1 MTDQTAIFVALIAAA
16 AGIIGALVGSWIAA
30 RETKRAGA
38 MAHIEAQADR
48 DEARRARFADRVS
61 GLAVEVLQAAAAD
74 AHGVRLQWDKL
85 ERGSSEPLPPRSTF
99 TTHRQATR
107 LRMLLAESDTRI
119 ALDELEAATA
129 GMEDSAGS
137 PDRPSDVI
145 VVKPTDA
152 DRARWDAVEDRF
164 ERAYRGFEDAIRI
177 ELGSEAIGA
186 HPPRRPNPAA
196 APRPGTRSR
205 AGSPGAAEAGY
216 ASAMTPSEIRNP
228 ARRCCDG
235 SNVPWPPGASPG
247 NQRIHSSLKM
257 SNSVGSR
264 SDQLAHTT
272 LSSELPGLLE
282 PRLEVLQ
289 ALSRLELDVRR

>member
-1 MTDQTAIFVALIAAA
+1 MTDQTAIYVALIAAA

-38 MAHIEAQADR
+38 MAHVEAQADR

-74 AHGVRLQWDKL
+74 ANGVRLQWDRL

-99 TTHRQATR
+99 SMHRQATR
-107 LRMLLAESDTRI
+107 LRMLLSESDTRI

-129 GMEDSAGS
+129 GMEDSAGN
-137 PDRPSDVI
+137 PDRPGDVI

-152 DRARWDAVEDRF
+152 DHARWDALEDRF

-186 HPPRRPNPAA
+186 HPPRGRRTRP
-196 APRPGTRSR
+196 APRSQT
-205 AGSPGAAEAGY
+205 EA
-216 ASAMTPSEIRNP
+216 
-228 ARRCCDG
+228 
-235 SNVPWPPGASPG
+235 
-247 NQRIHSSLKM
+247 Q
-257 SNSVGSR
+257 
-264 SDQLAHTT
+264 
-272 LSSELPGLLE
+272 
-282 PRLEVLQ
+282 
-289 ALSRLELDVRR
+289 SRLPWRR

>member
-30 RETKRAGA
+30 RETKRASA

-74 AHGVRLQWDKL
+74 AHGVRLQWDRL
-85 ERGSSEPLPPRSTF
+85 ERGSREPLPPRSTF

-145 VVKPTDA
+145 VVKPTEA

-186 HPPRRPNPAA
+186 HPPRRPSQPA
-196 APRPGTRSR
+196 APRP
-205 AGSPGAAEAGY
+205 A
-216 ASAMTPSEIRNP
+216 
-228 ARRCCDG
+228 
-235 SNVPWPPGASPG
+235 
-247 NQRIHSSLKM
+247 
-257 SNSVGSR
+257 
-264 SDQLAHTT
+264 
-272 LSSELPGLLE
+272 
-282 PRLEVLQ
+282 PRP
-289 ALSRLELDVRR
+289 SRLPWRR

>member
-1 MTDQTAIFVALIAAA
+1 MTDQTAIYVALIAAA

-61 GLAVEVLQAAAAD
+61 DLAVEVLQSAAAD
-74 AHGVRLQWDKL
+74 AHGVRLQWDRL
-85 ERGSSEPLPPRSTF
+85 ERASKEPLPPRSTF
-99 TTHRQATR
+99 TMHRQATR

-137 PDRPSDVI
+137 PDRPGDVI
-145 VVKPTDA
+145 VVRPTDA

-177 ELGSEAIGA
+177 ELGSEALGA
-186 HPPRRPNPAA
+186 HPPKRSATSAVPK
-196 APRPGTRSR
+196 PRPK
-205 AGSPGAAEAGY
+205 E
-216 ASAMTPSEIRNP
+216 
-228 ARRCCDG
+228 
-235 SNVPWPPGASPG
+235 
-247 NQRIHSSLKM
+247 
-257 SNSVGSR
+257 
-264 SDQLAHTT
+264 
-272 LSSELPGLLE
+272 
-282 PRLEVLQ
+282 
-289 ALSRLELDVRR
+289 SRLPWRR

>member
-61 GLAVEVLQAAAAD
+61 SLAVEVLQAAAAD
-74 AHGVRLQWDKL
+74 AHGVRLQWDRL

-186 HPPRRPNPAA
+186 HPPRRPTPPA
-196 APRPGTRSR
+196 APRP
-205 AGSPGAAEAGY
+205 AQKP
-216 ASAMTPSEIRNP
+216 
-228 ARRCCDG
+228 
-235 SNVPWPPGASPG
+235 
-247 NQRIHSSLKM
+247 
-257 SNSVGSR
+257 
-264 SDQLAHTT
+264 
-272 LSSELPGLLE
+272 
-282 PRLEVLQ
+282 
-289 ALSRLELDVRR
+289 SRLPWRR